1 MKKSQ
6 NTTALLLMV
15 LSLILLTASQY
26 FWLKSEYADQKRTFY
41 THSNLLFKETVRSLE
56 DSLISRSIVRSLRIN
71 DEADSLQQSEET
83 NTITRRNGGDRP
95 DSVVDQDSLRKT
107 RRVLAQIPGVAFR
120 VQGNRGL
127 QLRRRF
133 DFKSAPLDSVQ
144 AKFGKRMLEMGYNV
158 DFEVKKDSIPLDS
171 GSRRSFRTFTE
182 MHKKFSSAEDSIQ
195 VNGVSIL
202 NPDLITSFSILPN
215 IMFEAHPKFLNKY
228 LLSKLATS
236 LIFSCFLLLITGL
249 AFFFIYRNLQ
259 RQARL
264 NQLKD
269 DLIANVSHELKT
281 PLATIS
287 VALEALMQFGGK
299 ENPETTKEYLS
310 ISRNEVSRLSHM
322 VDNILQTSLLEK
334 ETLPI
339 NTQTLDLRRLSEEV
353 VKSWQP
359 RFRQMEGSLDF
370 SSIGEDFKTEADE
383 QLVAGVI
390 NNLID
395 NAVKYS
401 KETPEVKVEI
411 AAAENHIALSVS
423 DKGIGISK
431 EFQSQIFD
439 KFFRVP
445 TGDKHNV
452 KGYGLG
458 LNFVKHIMD
467 LHHGNVSLKSSDA
480 GTEFLLTFNK

>member
-1 MKKSQ
+1 M
-6 NTTALLLMV
+6 
-15 LSLILLTASQY
+15 
-26 FWLKSEYADQKRTFY
+26 
-41 THSNLLFKETVRSLE
+41 
-56 DSLISRSIVRSLRIN
+56 
-71 DEADSLQQSEET
+71 
-83 NTITRRNGGDRP
+83 
-95 DSVVDQDSLRKT
+95 
-107 RRVLAQIPGVAFR
+107 
-120 VQGNRGL
+120 
-127 QLRRRF
+127 
-133 DFKSAPLDSVQ
+133 
-144 AKFGKRMLEMGYNV
+144 
-158 DFEVKKDSIPLDS
+158 
-171 GSRRSFRTFTE
+171 
-182 MHKKFSSAEDSIQ
+182 
-195 VNGVSIL
+195 
-202 NPDLITSFSILPN
+202 
-215 IMFEAHPKFLNKY
+215 
-228 LLSKLATS
+228 
-236 LIFSCFLLLITGL
+236 
-249 AFFFIYRNLQ
+249 
-259 RQARL
+259 
-264 NQLKD
+264 
-269 DLIANVSHELKT
+269 
-281 PLATIS
+281 
-287 VALEALMQFGGK
+287 
-299 ENPETTKEYLS
+299 
-310 ISRNEVSRLSHM
+310 
-322 VDNILQTSLLEK
+322 
-334 ETLPI
+334 PI